1 MLSDTRH
8 SPEKKPQILLSSVF
22 GPYAR
27 DDEYGSREINPME
40 LFHNQ
45 VTRVQGPF
53 SLRMFHPSLGLKLIM
68 ENINSP
74 CTILD
79 FPDLDRFIEELK
91 SRSYD
96 IIGIS
101 SIYPNIGKVEKM
113 CALIREYQPH
123 AAIVV
128 GGHIANVPGISD
140 RIDADHIVKGEG
152 VRWFRKFLG
161 EDEDA
166 PIRHPAAL
174 SAFGARILGIPLPGR
189 RGDVAAILIPS
200 VGCPMGCNFCATSH
214 MFGGKGKS
222 VNFFE
227 TGDELYSILC
237 DLEKNLKARSF
248 FVMDENFMLHKK
260 RALRLLELM
269 VQNNKI
275 WTFSIFSSA
284 RVMGSYTDEQLV
296 RFGISWVWMG
306 LEGENSRYSKLDG
319 IDTRSLVRHLQ
330 SLGIRV
336 LGSTIIGLEEHS
348 PENIPAAIDWAIS
361 HNTVF
366 HQFMLYTPVAG
377 TPLHEEHRKK
387 GTLLS
392 EDECPAADAHGQF
405 RFNFRHPN
413 FSNQQETDLLLAAF
427 NRDFETN
434 GPSLLRLIR
443 TMFSGWKN
451 LKNHPDKHVRK
462 RLRHEC
468 LLLKTSYAGALWAI
482 KRWYRYDPRMFKEAS
497 DVLNEMYAEF
507 GWKTVIAARIMGLFA
522 FLCMKREHKKLARGW
537 TYEPTTRYEDN
548 AARLAL
554 QLKQQRA
561 SASSLVYDVLQP
573 LAHVKAE
580 AIKY

>member
-1 MLSDTRH
+1 MLSETRH
-8 SPEKKPQILLSSVF
+8 SPEKKSQILLTSVF

-27 DDEYGSREINPME
+27 DDEYGSRKINPME

-53 SLRMFHPSLGLKLIM
+53 SLRMFHPSMGLKMIM

-91 SRSYD
+91 GKPYD

-113 CALIREYQPH
+113 CALIREHQPH

-152 VRWFRKFLG
+152 IRWFRKFLG
-161 EDEDA
+161 EDVDA
-166 PIRHPAAL
+166 PIRHPAAV
-174 SAFGARILGIPLPGR
+174 SAFGTRILGIPLPNGR
-189 RGDVAAILIPS
+189 GNVAAILIPS

-237 DLEKNLKARSF
+237 DLEKKLKARSF
-248 FVMDENFMLHKK
+248 FIMDENFMLHKK

-269 VQNNKI
+269 KLNNKT

-284 RVMGSYTDEQLV
+284 RVISSYTDEELI

-306 LEGENSRYSKLDG
+306 LEGENSRYTKLDG

-330 SLGIRV
+330 SMGIRV
-336 LGSTIIGLEEHS
+336 LGSTIIGLEEHT
-348 PENIPAAIDWAIS
+348 PENIPDAIDWAVS

-392 EDECPAADAHGQF
+392 EDECPAADAHGQY
-405 RFNFRHPN
+405 RFNFRHPK

-427 NRDFETN
+427 NRDFKTN
-434 GPSLLRLIR
+434 GPSLLRLTR
-443 TMFSGWKN
+443 TMLMGWKT
-451 LKNHPDKHVRK
+451 LKNNPDPCVRK
-462 RLRHEC
+462 RLKHEC
-468 LLLKTSYAGALWAI
+468 LLLKTSYAGALWAM
-482 KRWYRYDPRMFKEAS
+482 KRWYRHDAPMFDEIS
-497 DVLNEMYAEF
+497 NLLNEVYAEF
-507 GWKTVIAARIMGLFA
+507 GWKTRVVAKITGIFAYTCLAREN
-522 FLCMKREHKKLARGW
+522 KRLGRGW
-537 TYEPTTRYEDN
+537 TYEPATLYEDN
-548 AARLAL
+548 TARLAL
-554 QLKQQRA
+554 QLKEQRA
-561 SASSLVYDVLQP
+561 PVSSLVHDVLQREKDF
-573 LAHVKAE
+573 LAPPVTE
-580 AIKY
+580 

>member
-1 MLSDTRH
+1 MHLETNSSH
-8 SPEKKPQILLSSVF
+8 EKKSKILLTSVF
-22 GPYAR
+22 GPYAL
-27 DDEYGSREINPME
+27 DDQFGSRKINPME

-79 FPDLDRFIEELK
+79 FPDLNRFIEELK
-91 SRSYD
+91 SIPYD

-101 SIYPNIGKVEKM
+101 AIFPNIGKVKM
-113 CALIREYQPH
+113 MCKLIREYQPH
-123 AAIVV
+123 AVIVV
-128 GGHIANVPGISD
+128 GGHIANAPGINN

-166 PIRHPAAL
+166 PVKHPAAV
-174 SAFGARILGIPLPGR
+174 SAFGGRILGIPLPER
-189 RGDVAAILIPS
+189 RGDVAAVVIPS

-222 VNFFE
+222 VTFFE

-237 DLEKNLKARSF
+237 NLEKKLKVRSF
-248 FVMDENFMLHKK
+248 FVMDENFMLNKK

-269 VQNNKI
+269 KINNKI

-284 RVMGSYTDEQLV
+284 RVIKSYTDDQLV
-296 RFGISWVWMG
+296 RFGISWIWMG
-306 LEGENSRYSKLDG
+306 LEGENSQYTKLDG
-319 IDTRSLVRHLQ
+319 IDTKSMVRHLQ

-336 LGSTIIGLEEHS
+336 LGSTIIGLEKHS
-348 PENIPAAIDWAIS
+348 PENIHDVIDWAVS

-366 HQFMLYTPVAG
+366 HQFMLYTPVPG
-377 TPLHEEHRKK
+377 TPLYEEHRKS

-392 EDECPAADAHGQF
+392 EEECPAADAHGQY
-405 RFNFRHPN
+405 RFNFRHPYIE
-413 FSNQQETDLLLAAF
+413 NQQETELLLTAF
-427 NRDFETN
+427 NRDFEKN

-443 TMFSGWKN
+443 TMFMGWKN
-451 LKNHPDKHVRK
+451 LKNHPDPYVRK
-462 RLRHEC
+462 RMKREC
-468 LLLKTSYAGALWAI
+468 LLLKTSYAGAVWAM
-482 KRWYRYDPRMFKEAS
+482 KRWYRHDPLILNEVT
-497 DVLNEMYAEF
+497 DVLKGIYAEF
-507 GWKTVIAARIMGLFA
+507 GWKTRILAAITGLFA
-522 FLCMKREHKKLARGW
+522 YLSMIREDKRLARGW

-548 AARLAL
+548 AAALAL
-554 QLKQQRA
+554 QLKKQQV
-561 SASSLVYDVLQP
+561 SASSLVHEALQREKNFISPP
-573 LAHVKAE
+573 LME
-580 AIKY
+580 

>member
-1 MLSDTRH
+1 MLSETHH
-8 SPEKKPQILLSSVF
+8 STKKESRILLTSVF
-22 GPYAR
+22 GPYAQ
-27 DDEYGSREINPME
+27 DDEYGSRKINPME

-68 ENINSP
+68 ENIHSP

-79 FPDLDRFIEELK
+79 FPGLDRFIEELK
-91 SRSYD
+91 SKPYD

-101 SIYPNIGKVEKM
+101 AILPNIGKVEKM
-113 CALIREYQPH
+113 CDLIREHQPD
-123 AAIVV
+123 ATIVV
-128 GGHIANVPGISD
+128 GGHIANAPGISD

-161 EDEDA
+161 EDEHA
-166 PIRHPAAL
+166 PVRHPEAV
-174 SAFGARILGIPLPGR
+174 SAFGSRILGIPLPNR

-227 TGDELYSILC
+227 TGDQLYSILC
-237 DLEKNLKARSF
+237 NLEKKLKVRSF
-248 FVMDENFMLHKK
+248 FVMDENFMLNKK

-269 VQNNKI
+269 ILNNKI

-284 RVMGSYTDEQLV
+284 RVIDSYTDEQLI

-306 LEGENSRYSKLDG
+306 LEGEKSRYEKLNG
-319 IDTRSLVRHLQ
+319 INTRSLVQHLQ
-330 SLGIRV
+330 ALGIRV
-336 LGSTIIGLEEHS
+336 LGSTIIGLEHHS
-348 PENIPAAIDWAIS
+348 PENIPDAIDWAVS

-366 HQFMLYTPVAG
+366 HQFMLYTPVPG

-392 EDECPAADAHGQF
+392 EDECPAADAHGQY

-413 FSNQQETDLLLAAF
+413 FSNQQETELLLTAF
-427 NRDFETN
+427 NLDFKKN

-443 TMFSGWKN
+443 TMLMGWKK
-451 LKNHPDKHVRK
+451 LKNHPDPCVRK
-462 RLRHEC
+462 RLKHEC
-468 LLLKTSYAGALWAI
+468 LMIKTSYAGAVWAM
-482 KRWYRYDPRMFKEAS
+482 KRWYRHDAPMFNEAS
-497 DVLNEMYAEF
+497 NVLKGLYDEF
-507 GWKTVIAARIMGLFA
+507 GWKTRVAAKVTGIFA
-522 FLCMKREHKKLARGW
+522 YLCMKKENKRLAGGW
-537 TYEPTTRYEDN
+537 TYEPATGYEDN
-548 AARLAL
+548 STRLAL
-554 QLKQQRA
+554 QLKEQRA
-561 SASSLVYDVLQP
+561 SASSLLREALQREKNMIAPP
-573 LAHVKAE
+573 LMD
-580 AIKY
+580 